1 MKSWSMDS
9 LKLKQRSD
17 TMENRY
23 ETKRKLLRYSDYCSY
38 AMIFFYLNAIL
49 LAFPL
54 ALYFGSDLIFWIILL
69 SFGYCGVM
77 CMALSFIL
85 AERAYNRN

>member
-1 MKSWSMDS
+1 MDS
-9 LKLKQRSD
+9 LKLKQKVEE
-17 TMENRY
+17 TNMTNRY
-23 ETKRKLLRYSDYCSY
+23 ETRRKLIRYSDYCSY

-54 ALYFGSDLIFWIILL
+54 ALYFGDDLIFWIILL
-69 SFGYCGVM
+69 SFGYCGIM